1 MLFFSW
7 DFFSHEL
14 RHGLFHSAW
23 LMQYTRFHHRRA
35 PEPKPFHTAQK
46 ERPPCLLSLCISWK
60 KEWSLFPSVC
70 TQSQRHVHS
79 RLLSQGQKLD
89 QLTVR
94 PPLYSCRYE
103 HEPNASSRHTYCVFL
118 TESAH
123 PFPTVLTIPFTLTT
137 LPNVCLQTS
146 LQRYGPAC
154 SPVLLCWDA
163 IPWVTQAAFVALSS
177 ISCADPLSYYILPLA
192 RIRYF
197 QLFSIHS
204 LALSFPLPEI
214 NSNPWSIW

>member
-23 LMQYTRFHHRRA
+23 LMQYTRFHHGRA

-46 ERPPCLLSLCISWK
+46 ERPPCLLSLRISWK

-70 TQSQRHVHS
+70 TQSQHHVHS
-79 RLLSQGQKLD
+79 RLLSQGQKLA

-154 SPVLLCWDA
+154 SPVLLCWDCH
-163 IPWVTQAAFVALSS
+163 PLGHSS
-177 ISCADPLSYYILPLA
+177 CLCGLIFHLPRGPAVLLHPPTCKDQILPT
-192 RIRYF
+192 
-197 QLFSIHS
+197 LFNTQPG
-204 LALSFPLPEI
+204 SFFPSSWNKL
-214 NSNPWSIW
+214 